1 MESQR
6 TTPRVQT
13 QQPERSAPSDRLLL
27 LAVGASALWVLAWI
41 AIQIS
46 GRLG

>member
-6 TTPRVQT
+6 TTSRVQS
-13 QQPERSAPSDRLLL
+13 QQPEQAGPSDRLLL
-27 LAVGASALWVLAWI
+27 LAVGASALWVLGWI
-41 AIQIS
+41 GIQIS